1 VVAQRGEIW
10 WADFG
15 QPFGSEPAYRR
26 PALVIQAD
34 AFNRSSI
41 STVLLIPLT
50 RTIALAAAP
59 GNVLCRPRDTGLAKP
74 SVVNASQLTV
84 ADRRRLIEKA
94 GALPGRLLK
103 QVEDGLRLVLE
114 L

>member
-1 VVAQRGEIW
+1 MSA
-10 WADFG
+10 
-15 QPFGSEPAYRR
+15 PFGNVR

-50 RTIALAAAP
+50 RTVGVASAP
-59 GNVLCRPRDTGLAKP
+59 GNVMCRPRDTGLAKA
-74 SVVNASQLTV
+74 SAVNVSQLTV

>member
-15 QPFGSEPAYRR
+15 QPFGSQSAYRR

-59 GNVLCRPRDTGLAKP
+59 GNVLCRPRDTGLPKP
-74 SVVNASQLTV
+74 SVVNVSQLTV

>member
-1 VVAQRGEIW
+1 
-10 WADFG
+10 
-15 QPFGSEPAYRR
+15 
-26 PALVIQAD
+26 VIQAD
-34 AFNRSSI
+34 AFNRSTI

-50 RTIALAAAP
+50 RIVGLASAP
-59 GNVLCRPRDTGLAKP
+59 GNVMCRPRDTGLPKS
-74 SVVNASQLTV
+74 SVVNVSQLTV

>member
-1 VVAQRGEIW
+1 VVARRGEIW
-10 WADFG
+10 WTDFG

-26 PALVIQAD
+26 PALLIQAD

-41 STVLLIPLT
+41 ATVLLIPLT
-50 RTIALAAAP
+50 RTLALASAP
-59 GNVLCRPRDTGLAKP
+59 GNVLCRPRDTGLPKP
-74 SVVNASQLTV
+74 SVVNVSQLTV